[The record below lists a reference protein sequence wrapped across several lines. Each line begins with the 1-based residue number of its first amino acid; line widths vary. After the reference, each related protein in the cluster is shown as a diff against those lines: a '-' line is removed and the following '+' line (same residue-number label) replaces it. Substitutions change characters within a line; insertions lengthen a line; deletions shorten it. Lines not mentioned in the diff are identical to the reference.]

1 MKVIYFPQFRVI
13 AEECPESTTKKD
25 LIAYLQR
32 IALYCHQLNITSKVK
47 ADVQNVSGE
56 LIVSGLDSAT
66 SLIQAAKNLMN
77 AVVLVVKASYVAS
90 TKYRKSSSGSEKPSI
105 VVWRMKA
112 PEKKPLV
119 RREAPDEVKAKIR
132 KGNVNSLESS
142 QITLG
147 RILIVGHIVIC

>member
-1 MKVIYFPQFRVI
+1 M
-13 AEECPESTTKKD
+13 
-25 LIAYLQR
+25 
-32 IALYCHQLNITSKVK
+32 K

-77 AVVLVVKASYVAS
+77 AVVLTVKASYVAS
-90 TKYRKSSSGSEKPSI
+90 TKYKSRQTTGEQQQL

-119 RREAPDEVKAKIR
+119 RREAPEEVRGRVRRGSQKKQASPLKALSEFQGPEADEV
-132 KGNVNSLESS
+132 L
-142 QITLG
+142 
-147 RILIVGHIVIC
+147 